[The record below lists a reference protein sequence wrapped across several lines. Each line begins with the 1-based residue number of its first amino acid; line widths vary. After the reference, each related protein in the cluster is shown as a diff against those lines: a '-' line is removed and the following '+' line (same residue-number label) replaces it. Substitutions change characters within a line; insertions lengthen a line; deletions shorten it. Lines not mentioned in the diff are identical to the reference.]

1 MKRFLETAT
10 DDGLMLYDP
19 DTDHVH
25 SLNATGLYIYRKHA
39 EGKTEDEI
47 VGEILSRYSSTD
59 PDGVRRDVHAFLSRL
74 REKDLA

>member
-1 MKRFLETAT
+1 MKRFLETET
-10 DDGLMLYDP
+10 DDGLLLYDP

-25 SLNATGLYIYRKHA
+25 SLNATGLYIFRKHA

-47 VGEILSRYSSTD
+47 VEEILSGFSSTD
-59 PDGVRRDVHAFLSRL
+59 PDGIRRDVHAFLSNL

>member
-39 EGKTEDEI
+39 EGKTEDQI
-47 VGEILSRYSSTD
+47 VE
-59 PDGVRRDVHAFLSRL
+59 
-74 REKDLA
+74 